1 MSTDYRITRLR
12 SLAIIT
18 VVLGHSIIL
27 YDPQWGLYQTSY
39 TVDLLMWTKR
49 IINAFQMPLFLFLAG
64 FCFFYSIEKHDYKN
78 VRNKLRGILGKA
90 KRLLVPF
97 LVVALVWMIPIRLMC
112 HYSSWN
118 NLKYYEILK
127 RVFLGIDSG
136 HLWFLPTLFLIFV
149 IAFIIFPYINKKS
162 VDCLVLIISFLG
174 SLIAQR
180 IPAIFFL
187 NTIASSLYWF
197 CLGFEACKYKGKLEN
212 LSGIK
217 SYSLAF
223 VSGVVMFVTSLCGG
237 GTACKVIQ
245 EIAVTFLLIAAYN
258 CTWERKCSSI
268 CKKISDESMGVYL
281 LHSPLVYFTY
291 AYYANGL
298 PVIVVFINFVIC
310 GFVAFLLTHIIMN
323 SKVKALLGY

>member
-1 MSTDYRITRLR
+1 MSTDYKITRLR
-12 SLAIIT
+12 SLAIVT

-39 TVDLLMWTKR
+39 TVGLLMWMKR

-97 LVVALVWMIPIRLMC
+97 FAVALVWMIPIRLMC
-112 HYSSWN
+112 HYSAWD
-118 NLKYYEILK
+118 NLRYCEIFK
-127 RVFLGIDSG
+127 RVLLGIDSG
-136 HLWFLPTLFLIFV
+136 HLWFLPTLFMIFV
-149 IAFIIFPYINKKS
+149 IAFIIFPHVNNKNI
-162 VDCLVLIISFLG
+162 DCLVLIISFLG

-180 IPAIFFL
+180 IPAILFL

-197 CLGFEACKYKGKLEN
+197 CLGFEVCKYKGKLGK

-223 VSGVVMFVTSLCGG
+223 TSGAIMILTSLWG
-237 GTACKVIQ
+237 GTVCKVVQ
-245 EIAVTFLLIAAYN
+245 KMAVTFLLIALYN
-258 CTWERKCSSI
+258 CMSGRKCSSI

-298 PVIVVFINFVIC
+298 PAIVVFINFVIG
-310 GFVAFLLTHIIMN
+310 GFVAFSLTHIIMN
-323 SKVKALLGY
+323 SKAKALLGY